1 MSWQPNGQSTC
12 ENYIA
17 HDNRFYIVW
26 KITWTAH
33 VVNPRYIKQLPFSWW
48 SALFSST
55 FIWTKPFFKV
65 NLSRCMHV
73 LRSHCR
79 FIFTN
84 SIFIRILRR
93 LAKKK
98 NPRIWANCS
107 GAGVIRA
114 LSDGFSLS
122 DVLHDSTAKSTRKGK
137 FFNSIWRRED
147 LNLSHD
153 TSKSR
158 ALLSM
163 MVDFSIILRS

>member
-26 KITWTAH
+26 KITWTEH

-55 FIWTKPFFKV
+55 FIWTKTFFKV
-65 NLSRCMHV
+65 NLSRCMHL

-84 SIFIRILRR
+84 SIFIRIRRR

-98 NPRIWANCS
+98 TQEFERIVQALDKLEPWATDLVCQTYCMTPPQNRPAK
-107 GAGVIRA
+107 GNFWIQFGVEKIWILAMTPARA
-114 LSDGFSLS
+114 ELCFLWWWIFQ
-122 DVLHDSTAKSTRKGK
+122 L
-137 FFNSIWRRED
+137 F
-147 LNLSHD
+147 
-153 TSKSR
+153 
-158 ALLSM
+158 
-163 MVDFSIILRS
+163 